1 MGGWQSHQIKVRRLT
16 QCNIIFFV
24 RVDYNVSSV
33 VTVISPGFS
42 VDYRFADLVLVKNGT
57 FLPDPGLHKMPFF
70 SGVSINPENLIS
82 SWPSL

>member
-1 MGGWQSHQIKVRRLT
+1 MRPLQYQ
-16 QCNIIFFV
+16 FFV
-24 RVDYNVSSV
+24 RVDYNVSAV

-70 SGVSINPENLIS
+70 ATTKKRFIRPFLVVGARIAKVHHV
-82 SWPSL
+82 